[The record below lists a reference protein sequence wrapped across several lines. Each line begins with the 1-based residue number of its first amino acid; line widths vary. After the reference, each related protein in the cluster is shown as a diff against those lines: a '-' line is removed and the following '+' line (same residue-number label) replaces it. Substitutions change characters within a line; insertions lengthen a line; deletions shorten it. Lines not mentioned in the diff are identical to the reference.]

1 MMMVM
6 IVMKTLLKHWGG
18 DAEKADDRS
27 DDYDGEDID
36 DEYDGADCD
45 DEALGGPEGCGE
57 ALRKMLVRPG
67 DVPDGIHKLRNEIIY
82 RVR

>member
-1 MMMVM
+1 MG
-6 IVMKTLLKHWGG
+6 GG

-27 DDYDGEDID
+27 DDYDGEDVD
-36 DEYDGADCD
+36 DDADCD